1 MIRLALIVLLCS
13 GCVSAPLL
21 ASYEGFHSKAGAE
34 WLAYVEGDA
43 EMSDIDKRAR
53 RLLYRAAGRVI
64 EEAR

>member
-1 MIRLALIVLLCS
+1 MIRLAIIAALCS
-13 GCVSAPLL
+13 GCVNAPLV
-21 ASYEGFHSKAGAE
+21 ASYEGFHSKAGTE
-34 WLAYVEGDA
+34 WLAYVEADP